1 MRARA
6 AQEGAGMILA
16 VLLLCG
22 LGQLGTAAPGSQ
34 GVKCVVFNDEY
45 MTCMWGDQEDQ
56 PAANYSLY
64 YWYQHQPAVT
74 ECRRYLRH
82 NGINTGCWFSHS
94 EITLFQTFRVHVNA
108 SHGSRIQ
115 VIPTYDMK
123 LQDLVKPDPP
133 VNLTLQNMSNHQ
145 LQLSWHTPYPRQ
157 QCVEHAVRYKSNKD
171 TDWTVHG
178 VSGQLFSFP
187 SVDEEKKYTFQVR
200 SKINQYCGSTQLWS
214 EWSVP
219 MYWGNTMAHNS
230 TGEPMPRY
238 WVRTVLIPVVSG
250 MVLLVL
256 VVMLVRMERVWVVF
270 MPQVPNPSK
279 TFDELFN
286 THKGNFQE
294 WAGVPKDVVESFT
307 PNYSESI
314 CHVSELLPKEGQ
326 EPVTDSRAPLG
337 PRSGP
342 LPLKKD
348 IGGL

>member
-219 MYWGNTMAHNS
+219 MYWGNTMAHKCGSSSCRRCPTPARPS
-230 TGEPMPRY
+230 TSSSTPTRATSRNGPVSPRT
-238 WVRTVLIPVVSG
+238 WWRASHPTTARASATSVSCSPRRARS
-250 MVLLVL
+250 LLL
-256 VVMLVRMERVWVVF
+256 
-270 MPQVPNPSK
+270 
-279 TFDELFN
+279 T
-286 THKGNFQE
+286 
-294 WAGVPKDVVESFT
+294 AGP
-307 PNYSESI
+307 P
-314 CHVSELLPKEGQ
+314 
-326 EPVTDSRAPLG
+326 
-337 PRSGP
+337 
-342 LPLKKD
+342 
-348 IGGL
+348 